1 MDPKQF
7 DTITRLLASHR
18 ISRRAAL
25 LTGAGAAALTVTGA
39 AAQAT
44 PEAMTGQATPE
55 PMSDQATPEGTSNP
69 DISFMFVQTFGA
81 GSIDAAT
88 DGVPLLL
95 LVADHV
101 AGQTLYFSDRPERIV
116 GMVPTEKL
124 LSSGENSSG
133 IGFTAEN
140 PPNAALVL
148 PDDKILI
155 VELIDPSYDPAT
167 GQIRYQLRVLDDVS
181 QLDLELDTEPLKAAD
196 AVGEFAAASLFIDDC
211 DDGQVICYSSDG
223 TQIGTIPGS
232 GNMGFCWN
240 WGPACCAPC
249 ESPGDSDWSGT
260 CNTTFTDCNGACKYG
275 FSSGNFTC

>member
-1 MDPKQF
+1 MDPQQF
-7 DTITRLLASHR
+7 DTITRFFAARRLSRRSALLA
-18 ISRRAAL
+18 
-25 LTGAGAAALTVTGA
+25 GAGITALSVSGA

-44 PEAMTGQATPE
+44 PDA
-55 PMSDQATPEGTSNP
+55 MSDQATPEAGFNS
-69 DISFMFVQTFGA
+69 DIPFMFVQTFGA

-88 DGVPLLL
+88 EGVELLL

-101 AGQTLYFSDRPERIV
+101 AGQTLYFSDRPERII

-124 LSSGENSSG
+124 LGVDGDTSGF
-133 IGFTAEN
+133 GFTPEN

-148 PDDKILI
+148 PNDKILV

-181 QLDLELDTEPLKAAD
+181 QADLQLETAPLTAAD

-211 DDGQVICYSSDG
+211 DDGSVTCYASDG
-223 TQIGTIPGS
+223 STVVGTIPDSGS
-232 GNMGFCWN
+232 MGYCWN

-249 ESPGDSDWSGT
+249 QSPGNGDWSGT
-260 CNTTFTDCNGACKYG
+260 CNDTFSDCNGACKYG

>member
-18 ISRRAAL
+18 ISRRSAL
-25 LTGAGAAALTVTGA
+25 LTGAGVAALTVTGA

-55 PMSDQATPEGTSNP
+55 GTSNA

-88 DGVPLLL
+88 DGVELLL

-124 LSSGENSSG
+124 LGSGANSSG
-133 IGFTAEN
+133 IGFTPEN

-148 PDDKILI
+148 PGDKILV
-155 VELIDPSYDPAT
+155 VELIDPSYDPAS
-167 GQIRYQLRVLDDVS
+167 GQIRYQLRVLDDVT
-181 QLDLELDTEPLKAAD
+181 QLDLKLDSEPLTAAD
-196 AVGEFAAASLFIDDC
+196 AVGDFTAASLFIDDC
-211 DDGQVICYSSDG
+211 DPGQVICYASDG
-223 TQIGTIPGS
+223 QTQVGTIPGS
-232 GNMGFCWN
+232 GNMGYCWN
-240 WGPACCAPC
+240 WGAACCAPC
-249 ESPGDSDWSGT
+249 QSPGNGDWSGT
-260 CNTTFTDCNGACKYG
+260 CNSTFSDCNGACKYG
-275 FSSGNFTC
+275 FTSGNFTC